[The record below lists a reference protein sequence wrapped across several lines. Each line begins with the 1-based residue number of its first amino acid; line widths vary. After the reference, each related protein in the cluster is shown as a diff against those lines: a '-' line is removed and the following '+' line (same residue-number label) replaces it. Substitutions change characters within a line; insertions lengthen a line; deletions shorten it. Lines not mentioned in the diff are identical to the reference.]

1 MSEKIQNTTAKE
13 KIFLALAYL
22 FSVLATLCCLPAL
35 VFLLFG
41 FSFGFL
47 GADLLSA
54 YRVPLSVLA
63 VGFFVAYLWNFQKS
77 CKKGVCKNKAKSRI
91 FQISAGI
98 LLVFI
103 LFYPEI
109 IGWFYA

>member
-1 MSEKIQNTTAKE
+1 MSAKRLNATAKE
-13 KIFLALAYL
+13 KFCLALAYI

-41 FSFGFL
+41 FSFGIL
-47 GADLLSA
+47 GAEFLST
-54 YRVPLSVLA
+54 YRVPLSVVA

-91 FQISAGI
+91 FQISAGT
-98 LLVFI
+98 LLAFI

>member
-1 MSEKIQNTTAKE
+1 MSAKIQNATAKE
-13 KIFLALAYL
+13 RIFLALAYL

-35 VFLLFG
+35 MFLLFG
-41 FSFGFL
+41 FSFGIL

-54 YRVPLSVLA
+54 YRVPLSVVA
-63 VGFFVAYLWNFQKS
+63 VGFFVGYLWNFQK
-77 CKKGVCKNKAKSRI
+77 CKKGICENKTKARI
-91 FQISAGI
+91 FQIFTGI